1 VPESIGACDRQRLK
15 IKLLP
20 THKCRAFD
28 ADTGAR
34 NIAWERVQFKG
45 MTKVFQKGCI
55 PAVASCK
62 TRAGYHFWFWSS
74 RISLRVE
81 SQTAQ
86 SFRNLRR

>member
-1 VPESIGACDRQRLK
+1 MPESIGACDRQRLK

-45 MTKVFQKGCI
+45 MTKVFQKGLHSSGGLRRGVLQD
-55 PAVASCK
+55 A
-62 TRAGYHFWFWSS
+62 S
-74 RISLRVE
+74 RISLLVLEFTDFPARRV
-81 SQTAQ
+81 A
-86 SFRNLRR
+86 NGAKLP